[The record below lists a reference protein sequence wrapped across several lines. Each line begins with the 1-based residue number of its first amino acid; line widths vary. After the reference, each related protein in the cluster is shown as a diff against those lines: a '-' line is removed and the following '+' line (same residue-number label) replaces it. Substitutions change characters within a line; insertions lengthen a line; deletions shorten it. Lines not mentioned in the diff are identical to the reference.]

1 MQSSIY
7 EGQVSHARAVPVAHA
22 FRYRLF
28 MLYLD
33 LAELPGLLA
42 GSRLWSAMRPALA
55 WFRRGDYLGDPR
67 EPLDESVRRLVERAT
82 GRRPAGP
89 IRLLTHPRYFGYG
102 FNPVSF
108 YYCFAASDEERL
120 EAIVAEV
127 RNTPWGE
134 RHCYVLEA
142 SGAGPQRFTTDK
154 ALHVS
159 PFMPMDLV
167 YDWTFSQPGRGLAV
181 RMALTR
187 GGEHVFTAALD
198 LQRRALTQRRLAR
211 MLVTYPFMTLTVI
224 AGIYWQALKLKL
236 RGCPSYDHP
245 AKALPAR
252 SP

>member
-7 EGQVSHARAVPVAHA
+7 EGQVSHARATPVAHA

-33 LAELPGLLA
+33 LAELPSLFP
-42 GSRLWSAMRPALA
+42 GSRLWSAVRPALV
-55 WFRRGDYLGDPR
+55 WFRRADYLGDPR

-108 YYCFAASDEERL
+108 YYCFAPAEDRL

-134 RHCYVLEA
+134 RHSYVLEA
-142 SGAGPQRFTTDK
+142 SEAESQRFSTPK

-159 PFMPMDLV
+159 PFMPMDLL
-167 YDWTFSQPGRGLAV
+167 YDWTFSAPSRELRV

-187 GGEHVFTAALD
+187 GGERVFTAALD
-198 LQRRALTQRRLAR
+198 LQRHALTQRRLAR
-211 MLVTYPFMTLTVI
+211 MLVVYPFMTLKVI

-236 RGCPSYDHP
+236 RGCRTYTHP
-245 AKALPAR
+245 AKQLPAR
-252 SP
+252 SS

>member
-1 MQSSIY
+1 MQSGIY
-7 EGQVSHARAVPVAHA
+7 EGQVSHARATPVAHA

-42 GSRLWSAMRPALA
+42 GSRLWSAVRPALV
-55 WFRRGDYLGDPR
+55 WFRRADYLGDPR

-82 GRRPAGP
+82 GRRPEGP

-108 YYCFAASDEERL
+108 YYCFAPAEDRL

-134 RHCYVLEA
+134 RHAYVLEA
-142 SGAGPQRFTTDK
+142 SGAGPQRFTTPK

-167 YDWTFSQPGRGLAV
+167 YDWTFSAPARRLKV

-211 MLVTYPFMTLTVI
+211 MLVAYPFMTLKVI

-236 RGCPSYDHP
+236 RGSRTYTHP
-245 AKALPAR
+245 AKRLAAR
-252 SP
+252 SS

>member
-7 EGQVSHARAVPVAHA
+7 EGQVSHARAVPAAHA

-33 LAELPGLLA
+33 LAELPGLLS
-42 GSRLWSAMRPALA
+42 GSRLWSAVRPALV
-55 WFRRGDYLGDPR
+55 WFRRADYLGDPR
-67 EPLDESVRRLVERAT
+67 EPLDESVRRLVERTT
-82 GRRPAGP
+82 GRRPTGP

-108 YYCFAASDEERL
+108 YYCFAAAEEERL

-142 SGAGPQRFTTDK
+142 SGTGPQRFTTAK

-167 YDWTFSQPGRGLAV
+167 YDWTFSQPARDLAV

-187 GGEHVFTAALD
+187 GGEHVFTAALA
-198 LQRRALTQRRLAR
+198 LQRC
-211 MLVTYPFMTLTVI
+211 
-224 AGIYWQALKLKL
+224 L
-236 RGCPSYDHP
+236 RGRHERARGSG
-245 AKALPAR
+245 ARRRGPAR
-252 SP
+252 LLRAAGGVREARGSRAARLPRNRQPAALGGR

>member
-7 EGQVSHARAVPVAHA
+7 EGQVSHARTAPVAHA

-33 LAELPGLLA
+33 LAELPGLFA
-42 GSRLWSAMRPALA
+42 GSRLWSALRPALV
-55 WFRRGDYLGDPR
+55 WFRRADYLGDPR
-67 EPLDESVRRLVERAT
+67 EPLDESVRALVERAT

-89 IRLLTHPRYFGYG
+89 VRLLTHPRYFGYG

-108 YYCFAASDEERL
+108 YYCFAAGEEERL

-134 RHCYVLEA
+134 RHCYVLET
-142 SGAGPQRFTTDK
+142 SGAGPQRFTTAK

-167 YDWTFSQPGRGLAV
+167 YDWTFSAPSDRLAV
-181 RMALTR
+181 RMVLTR
-187 GGEHVFTAALD
+187 GAERVFTAVLD
-198 LQRRALTQRRLAR
+198 LQRQELTQRSLAR
-211 MLVTYPFMTLTVI
+211 MLVAYPFMTLKVI

-236 RGCPSYDHP
+236 RGCPSYAHP
-245 AKALPAR
+245 AKQAPAR